1 MLSEKV
7 RSQLLFYRQVLR
19 ATGQVGAFT
28 ATTRAVAEAMA
39 APIRR
44 SERPLE
50 VLEVGAGTG
59 PLTEVIMERLGP
71 HDRLDLVEINPA
83 FAAHLRR
90 TFAGRAG
97 GPQVEVHEQDVEL
110 LDPER
115 RFDVIVSSLPLLNMP
130 PEKVERVFALYM
142 ARLRPQGQL
151 VYYDYWA
158 KELRTLVTP
167 ARHERDRME
176 RVLEV
181 TRRFRDRHEVRKKLV
196 LLNFPPAYVHYL
208 RPAG

>member
-1 MLSEKV
+1 MLSEKL
-7 RSQLLFYRQVLR
+7 RSQLLFYGQMLR

-28 ATTRAVAEAMA
+28 ATTRAVAEAVA

-44 SERPLE
+44 SEGPLR

-59 PLTEVIMERLGP
+59 PLTEAIVERLGP

-83 FAAHLRR
+83 FAEHLRR
-90 TFAGRAG
+90 TFVDRPG
-97 GPQVEVHEQDVEL
+97 GPRVVVHEQDVEA
-110 LDPER
+110 LDASHR
-115 RFDVIVSSLPLLNMP
+115 WDVIVSSLPLLNMP
-130 PEKVERVFALYM
+130 PEKVERVFALYL
-142 ARLRPQGQL
+142 ARLLPHGQL

-167 ARHERDRME
+167 AKHERTRME
-176 RVLEV
+176 RVLRI
-181 TRRFRDRHEVRKKLV
+181 TRRFRDRHEVRKKLI
-196 LLNFPPAYVHYL
+196 LRNFPPAYVHYL